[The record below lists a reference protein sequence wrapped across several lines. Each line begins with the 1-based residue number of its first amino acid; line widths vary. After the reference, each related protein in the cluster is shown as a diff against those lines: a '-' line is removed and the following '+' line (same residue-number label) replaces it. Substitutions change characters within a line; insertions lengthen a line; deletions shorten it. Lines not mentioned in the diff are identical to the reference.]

1 MAPFESVV
9 KPEMNA
15 VYITPER
22 YAAIANLPICLPETE
37 LRRGSYVQ
45 ASVFKLAPT
54 QKASIR
60 LLSLTITRILTPGVI
75 PDNVNSSYGLA
86 SVGIYG
92 PISLIY
98 GYMLCSPIIS
108 VSVGGVGTAMLN
120 PYTSHEISTPGIYVA
135 AVFNNTG
142 RVAQYAVDL
151 SVCVTGVVK
160 FYK

>member
-1 MAPFESVV
+1 
-9 KPEMNA
+9 MNA
-15 VYITPER
+15 VYITPDR
-22 YAAIANLPICLPETE
+22 YAAIANLPISLPETE
-37 LRRGSYVQ
+37 LRRGSFIQ

-54 QKASIR
+54 QRASIR
-60 LLSLTITRILTPGVI
+60 VLSLAITRILTPGVL
-75 PDNVNSSYGLA
+75 PDNINSSYGLA
-86 SVGIYG
+86 TVGIYG
-92 PISLIY
+92 PINLVY

-120 PYTSHEISTPGIYVA
+120 PYTDHEISTPGVYVA

-142 RVAQYAVDL
+142 RTAEYAVDL